1 MTNYLKKYLPLIFLL
16 PFLFS
21 CTTHYISQWQ
31 NYDEESTVA
40 DDGNVMIKNDTIGV
54 SHAFNSLSGNV
65 LVRIENYSQTPMLI
79 NLTKTALTING
90 KTFGYVD
97 GKSTIRGWLDTFG
110 SANGG
115 QFGSFGGEIVGKPN
129 TLFVPPLS
137 YVEGSFANIQP
148 EVRKIVGNR
157 FVGNQTYYALFNY
170 PINTNLVFYEDSKS
184 PMKLNSFINYS
195 LIDSNN
201 NPIITK
207 TVNQNF
213 YLSGFFKVRNMG
225 QKELNQNLLT
235 REDLGSYS
243 ISKGHGTGILLVLV
257 GIIGLGIV
265 IGEQVEE

>member
-1 MTNYLKKYLPLIFLL
+1 MSNYLKKYLPLFFLL

-31 NYDEESTVA
+31 NYDEESTLA
-40 DDGNVMIKNDTIGV
+40 DDGTVMIKNDTIGV
-54 SHAFNSLSGNV
+54 SHAFNNQDGTV
-65 LVRIENYSQTPMLI
+65 LVRIENYSQTPILI
-79 NLTKTALTING
+79 NLTKSALTING

-97 GKSTIRGWLDTFG
+97 GKSTISGWLDTFG

-115 QFGSFGGEIVGKPN
+115 QVGSFGGEIVGKPN

-148 EVRKIVGNR
+148 EVRNIVGNR
-157 FVGNQTYYALFNY
+157 FIGNQTYYPLFNY

-243 ISKGHGTGILLVLV
+243 ITKGQGAGLILFLGGL
-257 GIIGLGIV
+257 IGLAAIAAD
-265 IGEQVEE
+265 VEE